1 MKSIKLLAV
10 ASVMA
15 ITSGCAG
22 VSGITTPHGSLFVS
36 SKGPVAVTSSA
47 ASTKSG
53 KACAASYLGF
63 VGLGDASID
72 AAKKAGGITE
82 VSSVDTEQF
91 GILGLYAKVCT
102 VVSGN

>member
-22 VSGITTPHGSLFVS
+22 ITGTVAPTGSLFVS
-36 SKGPVAVTSSA
+36 AKGPVDVTSSA
-47 ASTKSG
+47 AATKSG
-53 KACAASYLGF
+53 KACAQSFLGLA
-63 VGLGDASID
+63 GMGDASID

-82 VSSVDTEQF
+82 VSSVDTEVF
-91 GILGLYAKVCT
+91 GILGLYAKGCT
-102 VVSGN
+102 IVSGN